1 MPCETKDAAQ
11 LRAQASFEVWRIRGL
26 ELSPHPVHCRSA
38 LLDSR
43 VVLWNASVL
52 ETCLNRAIVGPM
64 TGRHPPGHDPD
75 PGEPRTPNLR
85 QRSLNAD
92 FSLYRIAARTLC
104 LRRPHPEPAA
114 SRVRVERISVPL
126 HVPSSARITNEVIN
140 AAWWYLLHSV
150 GPQPAA
156 WLAGIRIPRPQMQ
169 AFRESTGLP
178 PVAFCLDR
186 VYPNGTGSN
195 GAWYASS
202 PDAAWSENAWDGED
216 RERPKVS
223 VSPAKLTTFFLGP
236 FFSSCARISG
246 LGTLANPRGIGHCQI
261 QMNGESTVDRRGF
274 WSGPAV
280 GLAMRSGAPG
290 AWKLELVIC
299 CQRAGCGSAEAG
311 STDGWCHRNRALAH
325 LLWSQ
330 APERAARQGF
340 RGTIKLFCKVILLRF
355 DRTFAN
361 VCTLPPPHIRSTYRL
376 DAGFRAVADRSQ
388 GGF

>member
-1 MPCETKDAAQ
+1 MTRKENAVRNQGRTPVTGSGE
-11 LRAQASFEVWRIRGL
+11 LRAVEDTRFGSVSAYSPWLERGSRLSSCCVERIGSRN
-26 ELSPHPVHCRSA
+26 LSQSSNCGANEWAPT
-38 LLDSR
+38 LLATTRIHDA
-43 VVLWNASVL
+43 NQ
-52 ETCLNRAIVGPM
+52 
-64 TGRHPPGHDPD
+64 DPD
-75 PGEPRTPNLR
+75 QQR
-85 QRSLNAD
+85 RSLNGG
-92 FSLYRIAARTLC
+92 FSLYRIAARILC

-202 PDAAWSENAWDGED
+202 PDAAWSETAWDGED

-246 LGTLANPRGIGHCQI
+246 LGTLANPRGIGHYQI
-261 QMNGESTVDRRGF
+261 QMNVESTVDRTRF
-274 WSGPAV
+274 LVRSCS
-280 GLAMRSGAPG
+280 RSGDALRR
-290 AWKLELVIC
+290 AWSVETGIS
-299 CQRAGCGSAEAG
+299 R
-311 STDGWCHRNRALAH
+311 
-325 LLWSQ
+325 
-330 APERAARQGF
+330 
-340 RGTIKLFCKVILLRF
+340 
-355 DRTFAN
+355 
-361 VCTLPPPHIRSTYRL
+361 LPSMSWMW
-376 DAGFRAVADRSQ
+376 FS
-388 GGF
+388 